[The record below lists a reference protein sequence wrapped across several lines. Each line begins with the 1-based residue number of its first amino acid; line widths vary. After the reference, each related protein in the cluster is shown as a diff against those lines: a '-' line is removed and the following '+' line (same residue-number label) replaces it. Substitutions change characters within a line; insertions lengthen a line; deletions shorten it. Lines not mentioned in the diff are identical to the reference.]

1 MSNLGYYIINDR
13 CSPRKFD
20 WSKDKRVQL
29 REGNRTRSLCEGVR
43 GPQLEVRRAGCG
55 QSDPKVIIQE
65 TPQTDVTSKNRDQGT
80 QIVQE

>member
-43 GPQLEVRRAGCG
+43 GPQLEVRRAGSG

-65 TPQTDVTSKNRDQGT
+65 TPQTDVTSKNRDQSA

>member
-13 CSPRKFD
+13 CCPRKFD

-43 GPQLEVRRAGCG
+43 GPQLEDRRAGSRQG
-55 QSDPKVIIQE
+55 DPKVIIQK
-65 TPQTDVTSKNRDQGT
+65 TSKTDVISKNRDKSA